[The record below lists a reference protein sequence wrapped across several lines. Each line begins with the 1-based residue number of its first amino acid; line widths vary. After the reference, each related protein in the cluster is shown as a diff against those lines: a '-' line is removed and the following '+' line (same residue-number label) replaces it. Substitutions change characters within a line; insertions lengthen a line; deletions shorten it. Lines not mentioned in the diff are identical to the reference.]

1 MENGKDWQYNTSIT
15 IRLDRKLKNRITREA
30 ESRGMSISEYF
41 RTFYENAELP
51 DAFLDRLASDRYREC
66 IEKYIAMADKT
77 GRSRYDILKGLVSQC
92 VEYAMNNGFIRGF
105 RPY

>member
-1 MENGKDWQYNTSIT
+1 MENDKDWQYNTSIT

-41 RTFYENAELP
+41 RTFFESAELP

-77 GRSRYDILKGLVSQC
+77 GRSRYDILRRLVSMC
-92 VEYAMNNGFIRGF
+92 IEYAIDNRFIR
-105 RPY
+105 